1 MYKQTIELNSYKMEI
16 SLINNKGTIAI
27 TDKLRQRKIKM
38 TVEGNKLK
46 EIAEQKQDAILLL
59 TYLINSIDEDD
70 TQKNLWKKTVLD
82 K

>member
-1 MYKQTIELNSYKMEI
+1 MYKQTIELDSYKMKI

-38 TVEGNKLK
+38 NVQENKLK
-46 EIAEQKQDAILLL
+46 EIAEQKQDAILFI

>member
-16 SLINNKGTIAI
+16 SLIDNKGTISI

-38 TVEGNKLK
+38 NVEGNKLK
-46 EIAEQKQDAILLL
+46 EIAEQKQDAILFI